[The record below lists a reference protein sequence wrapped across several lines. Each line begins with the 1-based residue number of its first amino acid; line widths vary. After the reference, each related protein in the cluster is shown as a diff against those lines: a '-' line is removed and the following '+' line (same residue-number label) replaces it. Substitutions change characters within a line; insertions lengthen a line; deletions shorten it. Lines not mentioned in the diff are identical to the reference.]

1 MAFVINNYLDFI
13 DSMQFMNSSLD
24 ALAKDLSYSD
34 FRRWLQE
41 FSRYL
46 LKLVKEKG
54 VHRYEYMDS
63 FKKFF
68 EDKLPD
74 RCECFSSLK
83 NECINE
89 KDYSY
94 AINVCS
100 TFKMNTM
107 VDYRDPYLKTDALLL
122 AGVF

>member
-74 RCECFSSLK
+74 RCECFSPLR

-89 KDYSY
+89 TIHMLLMF
-94 AINVCS
+94 AVH
-100 TFKMNTM
+100 
-107 VDYRDPYLKTDALLL
+107 LKWIQWLIT
-122 AGVF
+122 VIFI